1 MKRTVPALLL
11 ATSLAACGDSTP
23 PDVVAVAG
31 DHTLTVDRVVSLLL
45 AQDQIP
51 AERDFLAQLAELWVD
66 YTLLAATATSDSAM
80 GALDLS
86 GVVTPQV
93 ERELVQTLSA
103 QAIQVD
109 TALPLDELRRMY
121 NEELPGARVRA
132 SHILLQFDRTRQ
144 ESRDSAVALAE
155 DLKGRIAA
163 GESFADL
170 ARSYSTDQGSAATG
184 GDLGFFDRQTMVAPF
199 SDAAFSLE
207 PGMVS
212 EPVLTDFGVHLIR
225 VSDRQLMA
233 FDSVQDAYAN
243 AVKNRRVAEA
253 VQVFMNDL
261 EEEANL
267 EQQEGA
273 VEAVRALAD
282 NVGGPLSGREARRAL
297 VTYEGG
303 ALTLVDLQNF
313 FLSQP
318 RTLWAQTAA
327 APDEGIGVL
336 LERVTRSKLLVEEAG
351 RRGIEVTDARR
362 DTLTMDARVQ
372 LVDAANILGLRNLA
386 APGDPVAAPVLSAAV
401 DSSLARIVRGEGE
414 FVELSALSVTLREP
428 TGARVVDSGVDRA
441 LDALREARRAR
452 APATSTTGEA
462 GVAPPTLSP
471 PDSAGGAPDGGAG
484 GTP

>member
-1 MKRTVPALLL
+1 MKRSVSALLL
-11 ATSLAACGDSTP
+11 VLSSAACGDSIP
-23 PDVVAVAG
+23 PNVVAVAG
-31 DHTLTVDRVVSLLL
+31 DQTLTVDRVVTLLV

-66 YTLLAATATSDSAM
+66 YTLLATTAASDSAM

-109 TALPLDELRRMY
+109 TALAVDELRRMY

-155 DLKGRIAA
+155 DLKGRIAT

-184 GDLGFFDRQTMVAPF
+184 GDLGFFDRQTMVAAF
-199 SDAAFSLE
+199 SDAAFALD

-212 EPVLTDFGVHLIR
+212 DPVLTDFGVHLIR

-253 VQVFMNDL
+253 VQVFMDDL
-261 EEEANL
+261 EEQANL

-273 VEAVRALAD
+273 VAAVRSLAE
-282 NVGGPLSGREARRAL
+282 NVPASLSGRDARQAL
-297 VTYEGG
+297 VRYDGG
-303 ALTLVDLQNF
+303 ELTLLDMQSF

-318 RTLWAQTAA
+318 RTLWGQTVA
-327 APDEGIGVL
+327 APDEAIGVL
-336 LERVTRSKLLVEEAG
+336 MERVSRSKLLVEEAQ

-372 LVDAANILGLRNLA
+372 LVDAANVLGLRNLA
-386 APGDPVAAPVLSAAV
+386 APGDQVEVPVLAAAV

-414 FVELSALSVTLREP
+414 FVELSALSRTLREP
-428 TGARVVDSGVDRA
+428 TGARVVEDGVDRA
-441 LDALREARRAR
+441 LEALREARRAR

-462 GVAPPTLSP
+462 GVAPPSLNV
-471 PDSAGGAPDGGAG
+471 PDSAGGSPEG